1 MKVSSP
7 GGMNLD
13 VHAAWTRH
21 TDTPE
26 AHCRHA
32 VDTQKTQCSRTVALS
47 VRNPRRRTL
56 RAEPSAQNPPRK
68 THSEETAKK
77 HTHP

>member
-13 VHAAWTRH
+13 VRAAWTRH

-26 AHCRHA
+26 AHRRHA
-32 VDTQKTQCSRTVALS
+32 VDILQTQCGRTVALS
-47 VRNPRRRTL
+47 V
-56 RAEPSAQNPPRK
+56 QNPQ
-68 THSEETAKK
+68 
-77 HTHP
+77 

>member
-13 VHAAWTRH
+13 VYAAWTRH

-26 AHCRHA
+26 AHRRH
-32 VDTQKTQCSRTVALS
+32 TGNTLQTQCSRTVALS
-47 VRNPRRRTL
+47 VRNPRRRIY
-56 RAEPSAQNPPRK
+56 
-68 THSEETAKK
+68 SEETAKK
-77 HTHP
+77 HTHQ

>member
-26 AHCRHA
+26 AHRRHA
-32 VDTQKTQCSRTVALS
+32 VDILETQCGRTVALS
-47 VRNPRRRTL
+47 VRNPRRTAL
-56 RAEPSAQNPPRK
+56 SAEP
-68 THSEETAKK
+68 TALKSR
-77 HTHP
+77 

>member
-26 AHCRHA
+26 AHRRHV
-32 VDTQKTQCSRTVALS
+32 VDILETQCRRTVALA
-47 VRNPRRRTL
+47 VRNPRRTAL
-56 RAEPSAQNPPRK
+56 SAEPTAQN
-68 THSEETAKK
+68 SQ
-77 HTHP
+77 

>member
-13 VHAAWTRH
+13 VHAAQTHWR
-21 TDTPE
+21 
-26 AHCRHA
+26 
-32 VDTQKTQCSRTVALS
+32 RTEALS
-47 VRNPRRRTL
+47 VQNPCRTAL
-56 RAEPSAQNPPRK
+56 RAELSAQNLGA
-68 THSEETAKK
+68 ETAKK

>member
-21 TDTPE
+21 TDTLE
-26 AHCRHA
+26 
-32 VDTQKTQCSRTVALS
+32 TQRSRTVALS
-47 VRNPRRRTL
+47 VRNP
-56 RAEPSAQNPPRK
+56 Q
-68 THSEETAKK
+68 
-77 HTHP
+77 

>member
-7 GGMNLD
+7 GGTNLD

-26 AHCRHA
+26 VHRRHA
-32 VDTQKTQCSRTVALS
+32 VDILQTQCGRTVTLS
-47 VRNPRRRTL
+47 VQNPQRRT
-56 RAEPSAQNPPRK
+56 R
-68 THSEETAKK
+68 SEETAKK
-77 HTHP
+77 HTHPSKNQGAFSGNLP

>member
-26 AHCRHA
+26 AHCKHTADA
-32 VDTQKTQCSRTVALS
+32 VQPHRS
-47 VRNPRRRTL
+47 TL
-56 RAEPSAQNPPRK
+56 GAEPASQNLQ
-68 THSEETAKK
+68 
-77 HTHP
+77 

>member
-26 AHCRHA
+26 AHRRHA
-32 VDTQKTQCSRTVALS
+32 VDILETQCGRTVALS
-47 VRNPRRRTL
+47 VGTR
-56 RAEPSAQNPPRK
+56 
-68 THSEETAKK
+68 SEETAKK
-77 HTHP
+77 HTHQ

>member
-21 TDTPE
+21 TDTPYGH
-26 AHCRHA
+26 AGGALQTRCRHTE
-32 VDTQKTQCSRTVALS
+32 DTVQPHRS
-47 VRNPRRRTL
+47 TL
-56 RAEPSAQNPPRK
+56 GAEPASQNPPRR

-77 HTHP
+77 HTHQ

>member
-26 AHCRHA
+26 AHR
-32 VDTQKTQCSRTVALS
+32 S
-47 VRNPRRRTL
+47 TL
-56 RAEPSAQNPPRK
+56 GAEPTSQNPPCG
-68 THSEETAKK
+68 TLGAETAKK
-77 HTHP
+77 HTHQ

>member
-13 VHAAWTRH
+13 VRAAWTRH

-26 AHCRHA
+26 AHCKHTGDAAQTHR
-32 VDTQKTQCSRTVALS
+32 S
-47 VRNPRRRTL
+47 TL
-56 RAEPSAQNPPRK
+56 GAEPASQNPPRK

-77 HTHP
+77 HTHQ

>member
-13 VHAAWTRH
+13 VRAAWTRH

-26 AHCRHA
+26 AHRRHA
-32 VDTQKTQCSRTVALS
+32 VDILQTQRRRTVALS
-47 VRNPRRRTL
+47 VQNPL
-56 RAEPSAQNPPRK
+56 GVELSAQNLGA
-68 THSEETAKK
+68 ETAKE
-77 HTHP
+77 HTITK

>member
-13 VHAAWTRH
+13 VRAAWTRH
-21 TDTPE
+21 TDTLE
-26 AHCRHA
+26 
-32 VDTQKTQCSRTVALS
+32 TQCRRTVALS
-47 VRNPRRRTL
+47 VRNPRRRIY
-56 RAEPSAQNPPRK
+56 
-68 THSEETAKK
+68 SEETAKK